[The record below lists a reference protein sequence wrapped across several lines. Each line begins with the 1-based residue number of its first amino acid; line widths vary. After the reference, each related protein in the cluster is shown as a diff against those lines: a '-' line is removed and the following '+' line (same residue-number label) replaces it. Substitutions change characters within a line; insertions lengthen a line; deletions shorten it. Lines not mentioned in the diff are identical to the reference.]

1 MQTKTKVLIGLGA
14 AGVGAFLCYKY
25 CPCFN
30 KASTPV
36 IDEGVVTPDYMGAS
50 PTDLGAGQ
58 PVRKS
63 PYSSFMKGATS
74 YNYPVVIE

>member
-14 AGVGAFLCYKY
+14 AGLGAFLCYKY

-30 KASTPV
+30 KKSTPV

-58 PVRKS
+58 PVFRTR
-63 PYSSFMKGATS
+63 PASFVKGAGYTI
-74 YNYPVVIE
+74 PVVIE